1 MVTPLAQGK
10 RERATALPPSNF
22 TYIFC
27 MLAAIPIAMTAL
39 IAAISIVPVVARI
52 IIAVTIVVVSVV
64 EPVRIATR
72 E

>member
-1 MVTPLAQGK
+1 METPLAREK

-22 TYIFC
+22 MYIFC
-27 MLAAIPIAMTAL
+27 MLAAIPIAITAL
-39 IAAISIVPVVARI
+39 MAAISIVPVVARI